1 MKATTDKRKR
11 GAPVVFSVDNQCIWM
26 KAGVVN
32 YKLCENAYDCLSCPF
47 DKAMSRRVKKEP
59 EEVVGWRQI
68 MRGKPYKEKECRHM
82 LTGRVQYHFCSNG
95 YRCNVCE
102 FDQYLD
108 ETDLVSPSSAV
119 HVRKVSGFLVADS
132 TYYHRGH
139 TWARIEHGGLVR
151 MGLDDFAL
159 RLLGCPTR
167 FGLPRLGSRLEQT
180 EVGWSL
186 EKGAKAAEV
195 LSPMDG
201 IVVATNHRASREPGA
216 AKADPYGEG
225 WLVVV
230 EPQGLKQNLKNLLY
244 EHETD
249 VWTQSEAQK
258 LEDMVM
264 STYGMSLAATGG
276 EIVDDI
282 SGNLT
287 QFRWEDLVH
296 EFLLT

>member
-1 MKATTDKRKR
+1 MKATTDKKK
-11 GAPVVFSVDNQCIWM
+11 GAAPIVFTVENQCIWM
-26 KAGVVN
+26 KAGIVN
-32 YKLCENAYDCLSCPF
+32 YKLCESAYDCLNCPF
-47 DKAMSRRVKKEP
+47 DKAMSRRIKKDPGEMA
-59 EEVVGWRQI
+59 GWRQV
-68 MRGKPYKEKECRHM
+68 MRSKPYKEKECRHM
-82 LTGRVQYHFCSNG
+82 LTGRVQYHYCSNG

-102 FDQYLD
+102 FDQLLE
-108 ETDLVSPSSAV
+108 ETDLVNPAGTV
-119 HVRKVSGFLVADS
+119 HSKKVSGFLVADN

-139 TWARIEHGGLVR
+139 AWARVEHGGLVR

-159 RLLGCPTR
+159 RLLGCPTTFR
-167 FGLPRLGSRLEQT
+167 LPRLGSRLEQT

-186 EKGAKAAEV
+186 EKGSKAAEV
-195 LSPMDG
+195 LSPVDG
-201 IVVATNHRASREPGA
+201 IVVATNHKASREPEA
-216 AKADPYGEG
+216 TKIDPYGQG

-230 EPQGLKQNLKNLLY
+230 EPQGLKKNLRNLLY
-244 EHETD
+244 EHEAQ
-249 VWTQSEAQK
+249 VWTQAEAQK